1 MQPIRR
7 MTQTTVVQAQW
18 KCDAPTGVRP
28 ARGSWALRA
37 ACAALLACL
46 LAGVAGAATTR
57 GNLDRPPY
65 YDGKLKVAVRP
76 AAHVPVKYRVVPGSL
91 DPTPARSKALA
102 AVLDSLNSELSR
114 LGLTVALAADMGTQR
129 PPDVTFGC
137 RRGGTEPN
145 GTPRASDEVDP
156 TEPRR
161 MAFRL
166 EDASKPWR
174 ELVRL
179 AAGDSLRAIVCVQLG
194 FDEYWV
200 RQKDWKGNKVID
212 LGSTRSMPLTW
223 LTSLDDPVQV
233 LQLTAALVA
242 PDGRVIRVG
251 AEGLLARRTG
261 MTASMVGAQEI
272 LTEDDLRTLTEPGPD
287 GSAPVW
293 RAALRELVSRLL
305 EAKPDAR

>member
-1 MQPIRR
+1 MG
-7 MTQTTVVQAQW
+7 MCTV
-18 KCDAPTGVRP
+18 
-28 ARGSWALRA
+28 LF
-37 ACAALLACL
+37 ACL
-46 LAGVAGAATTR
+46 AAGAVAAATTR

-65 YDGKLKVAVRP
+65 YDGKLKGDVRP
-76 AAHVPVKYRVVPGSL
+76 AAHVPVTYRVVPGSL
-91 DPTPARSKALA
+91 DPTPERSKALA
-102 AVLDSLNSELSR
+102 AVLDSLNSELAR
-114 LGLTVALAADMGTQR
+114 LGLTAEMSADLSPQR
-129 PPDVTFGC
+129 HPDVTFGC
-137 RRGGTEPN
+137 RRGGTEAN
-145 GTPRASDEVDP
+145 GTPRASDELDT

-161 MAFRL
+161 MAFRV
-166 EDASKPWR
+166 EDASKQWR
-174 ELVRL
+174 ELARL

-261 MTASMVGAQEI
+261 MTASMVGAQEV
-272 LTEDDLRTLTEPGPD
+272 LTEDDLRTLTESSAD
-287 GSAPVW
+287 GSGPVW
-293 RAALRELVSRLL
+293 RSALRELVSRLL